1 MRSFLPCDEDKVLN
15 FNIILQP
22 ISLCK
27 PQLLSLK
34 FPYFHISK
42 NYCFRMKNVQNHH
55 LCLSCCVSYALV
67 GKELS
72 PPWLAASGELAQAKV
87 WVDLQ
92 RMGTC
97 PGRATSVASSKLAV
111 PCFGERLVSR
121 FPNNLEGYH
130 HPETQSA
137 AFSEVETTATQWAAH
152 GPLLPEVSACPSC
165 GSCLGNC
172 CEMGA
177 QQFINFYQRKV
188 KTYNLLGD

>member
-1 MRSFLPCDEDKVLN
+1 MKSFLPCDEDKVLN

-22 ISLCK
+22 IYLCK

-55 LCLSCCVSYALV
+55 LCLSHCVSYAWV

-72 PPWLAASGELAQAKV
+72 PPWLAASGELAQAKA

-92 RMGTC
+92 RMCTC

-111 PCFGERLVSR
+111 PCFGERLVLQI
-121 FPNNLEGYH
+121 PQ
-130 HPETQSA
+130 QS
-137 AFSEVETTATQWAAH
+137 
-152 GPLLPEVSACPSC
+152 GGIPSP
-165 GSCLGNC
+165 
-172 CEMGA
+172 
-177 QQFINFYQRKV
+177 
-188 KTYNLLGD
+188 